1 MVILG
6 IPTSRILMSLFPYPC
21 LIPSFFLLDS
31 SSFSPLNF
39 RLAGVNIMGVK
50 VHVIL
55 MFQLGLFSLNI
66 HHWLTDIQT
75 DRQIDKKIDRFTPFP
90 TCAWAVCPPLQF
102 LSSIFLLAIL
112 SSAAY
117 SVSLIVEHKG
127 KKMDLKENKTLFWT
141 CRSEDKRT

>member
-75 DRQIDKKIDRFTPFP
+75 DRQIDKKINRFTPFP
-90 TCAWAVCPPLQF
+90 ICGWTVFLHSSFCLLSFLLPI
-102 LSSIFLLAIL
+102 LSSVFIL

-117 SVSLIVEHKG
+117 SVSLIAQR
-127 KKMDLKENKTLFWT
+127 KKWI
-141 CRSEDKRT
+141 